1 MTNHSCGCHFWRNM
15 PLSIVIKVNLA
26 YNFFSPWFSLILVY
40 FRKLRQ
46 MSRKWSQ
53 EILNENRH
61 YLSPMFIGFQI
72 FLVVFQLLLT
82 AILTDGCLVG
92 GLSCRCITRMFGLVT
107 LGLVLNASVVGPFVA
122 LSIVALTNIY
132 LCYYNL
138 QMRYRDVKEM
148 ISEKWQTFDEKH
160 EHGAIPED
168 LFWRICSEASNSK
181 NTVSPIRGEVNCM
194 LSSMAFI

>member
-1 MTNHSCGCHFWRNM
+1 M
-15 PLSIVIKVNLA
+15 LK
-26 YNFFSPWFSLILVY
+26 
-40 FRKLRQ
+40 
-46 MSRKWSQ
+46 KWSL
-53 EILNENRH
+53 EVFKKCRH
-61 YLSPMFIGFQI
+61 CLTPMFMIGVQI
-72 FLVVFQLLLT
+72 VLVGFHLLLM

-107 LGLVLNASVVGPFVA
+107 LGLVLNASVVGPFLA

-160 EHGAIPED
+160 EHGALPED

-181 NTVSPIRGEVNCM
+181 NTVPPIRGEVNCM
-194 LSSMAFI
+194 LSSMAIIWYFYFWFSALYFW